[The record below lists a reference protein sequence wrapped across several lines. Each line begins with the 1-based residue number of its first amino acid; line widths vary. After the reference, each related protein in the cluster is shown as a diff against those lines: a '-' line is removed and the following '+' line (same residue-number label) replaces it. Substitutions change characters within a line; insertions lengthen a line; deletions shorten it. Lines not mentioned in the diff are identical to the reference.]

1 MHRIHPDRAH
11 PLHHL
16 VSTRALEATWLKRL
30 PAHTLMQRAGQSLA
44 RLAQA
49 LAPHAQTI
57 WVACGG
63 GNNGGDGWE
72 AAYHLQRQ
80 GFRPV
85 VTWLGSPDRC
95 SADSLASRL
104 AALQAGVIY
113 QEHPPELGPDD
124 LCIDALL
131 GIGLTRQTAS
141 SDTPAGGPSSGR
153 RLKDWIER
161 INGSSATVL
170 AADIPSGLCAD
181 RGIPAQATGAVRAD
195 HTLSLLTLKPGLF
208 TAQGRDHAGAVWL
221 DNLEIPSPTTHA
233 DAWLSPPPPCYH
245 HHHGNHKGS
254 YGDVQ
259 VLGGEGLSRRGM
271 GMTGAALLAG
281 RAALHAGAG
290 RVLVALLDTDGSRLS
305 VDMTQPELML
315 RSPDALILGNGVLV
329 CGCGGGDA
337 IEHWLPQALTE
348 APRLLL
354 DADALNVLARHPDWM
369 PMLEKRRQRGWDT
382 VLTPH
387 PLEASRL
394 LGTTAA
400 SIQDD
405 RLAAAQALAA
415 RTGAV
420 TVLKGS
426 GTVIA
431 QTGQTPHINPTGN
444 ALLATAGTGDVLAG
458 LIGAL
463 WAQPGTLAFS
473 AACQGVYLHGQAAD
487 QWPAHQGFTAGAL
500 ASALRRP

>member
-1 MHRIHPDRAH
+1 MHPIHPDRAH
-11 PLHHL
+11 PLHR
-16 VSTRALEATWLKRL
+16 VISTRTLEAAWLKQL
-30 PAHTLMQRAGQSLA
+30 PAHTLMQRAGHALA
-44 RLAQA
+44 QLAQA

-57 WVACGG
+57 WVACGS

-72 AAYHLQRQ
+72 AAYHLQLR

-95 SADSLASRL
+95 TADSLASRQ
-104 AALQAGVIY
+104 AALRAGVIC
-113 QEHPPELGPDD
+113 QEHPPELGAND

-131 GIGLTRQTAS
+131 GIGLTRKTAS
-141 SDTPAGGPSSGR
+141 SGTSVRDPSNDQ
-153 RLKDWIER
+153 RLTDWIEH
-161 INGSSATVL
+161 INGSCATVL

-181 RGIPAQATGAVRAD
+181 QGTPALRTGAVCAD

-221 DNLEIPSPTTHA
+221 DELDVPSLHTPA
-233 DAWLSPPPPCYH
+233 DAWLTPPPPPH
-245 HHHGNHKGS
+245 LHRHGNHKGS

-290 RVLVALLDTDGSRLS
+290 RVLVALLDADESRLS

-315 RSPDALILGNGVLV
+315 RSPEALVLGNGVVV

-337 IEHWLPQALTE
+337 IEHWVPQALTE

-354 DADALNVLARHPDWM
+354 DADALNALARHPDWV
-369 PMLEKRRQRGWDT
+369 PLLERRRQRGWDT

-387 PLEASRL
+387 PLEAARL
-394 LGTTAA
+394 LDTTAA
-400 SIQDD
+400 GIQDD

-431 QTGQTPHINPTGN
+431 QIDQTPHINPTGN

-463 WAQPGTLAFS
+463 WAQPGTSAFD
-473 AACQGVYLHGQAAD
+473 AACQGAYVHGQLAD
-487 QWPAHQGFTAGAL
+487 RWPTHQGFTAGEL